1 MSKCHEQRAQKDKE
15 VIEQL
20 VSIFNRNPYSQ
31 QLRSM
36 GHDENLEDYWA
47 ELNLDQRLDH
57 RTYNV
62 PLTSKVAAVWVEGSE
77 SHDQFEHSVL
87 LQGKD

>member
-1 MSKCHEQRAQKDKE
+1 MSKCREQCAQKDKE

-20 VSIFNRNPYSQ
+20 VSIFNRNPYFQ

-36 GHDENLEDYWA
+36 GHVENLEDYRV
-47 ELNLDQRLDH
+47 ELNLDQRLDQ

-62 PLTSKVAAVWVEGSE
+62 PLTSEVAALWVEGTE
-77 SHDQFEHSVL
+77 RHS
-87 LQGKD
+87 